1 MRAAQPACPSVSAEI
16 YTLLTLSY
24 NALHAGIQLT
34 RHTQFFI
41 RYIHLFFPTKKNTIM
56 KEFIFSK
63 SSSKFFSQR
72 RFNSVLAGDYQ
83 LRTTNTLRKPHF
95 DLNYYA
101 NRYDLF
107 KDICQQRE
115 VPFALSSD
123 YHESLKILEE
133 LKQKIL
139 FSKQELNKMKKDMKQ
154 LIIEQKKSDSNHLS
168 KIHALKDLIKNSKEP
183 TLRLQE
189 LATNLEDKLTTQV
202 ARLPNLIHSS
212 VKSKQ
217 KLVKYLNPTKEII
230 DSGLEDFPLK
240 SNGHLDHKNIMEKLG
255 LVDFKEATRV
265 SGRGWYYLK
274 GDAALLEQALV
285 QYALKC
291 ARNFGFRMII
301 PPSIVKTEITN
312 ACGFRPRDQNNEKQ
326 VYELQADV
334 ASDSGLC
341 LTGTA
346 EIPLAGL
353 MSNHTFNDTEL
364 PTKYVGISRSYRE
377 EAGAA
382 GRDTRGLYRVHEF
395 TKVELFAWTKNEE
408 PISMKMFDE
417 LTNFQMHFIES
428 LGLTARVLIMP
439 YNDLGAPAYKKIDIE
454 ALMPGRGAWG
464 ELSSVSNCLDFQSR
478 RLTTQWKNPTSHKL
492 EYVHTLNA
500 TACAVPRVILA
511 IVENFYDAK
520 SRTIAIPKVLQPY
533 MDDKT
538 VIAKQ

>member
-1 MRAAQPACPSVSAEI
+1 MSGCVIS
-16 YTLLTLSY
+16 
-24 NALHAGIQLT
+24 
-34 RHTQFFI
+34 
-41 RYIHLFFPTKKNTIM
+41 KKIGG
-56 KEFIFSK
+56 FCI
-63 SSSKFFSQR
+63 QR
-72 RFNSVLAGDYQ
+72 RFNSVLARDYQ
-83 LRTTNTLRKPHF
+83 LRTTNTLKKPKF
-95 DLNYYA
+95 DLKYYE

-107 KDICQQRE
+107 KDICKRRE
-115 VPFALSSD
+115 VPFTMSD
-123 YHESLKILEE
+123 EYVESLKKLED

-139 FSKQELNKMKKDMKQ
+139 FSKQELNKYRKTMKK
-154 LIIEQKKSDSNHLS
+154 LIVEDKKAATNCQSEIDLLKS
-168 KIHALKDLIKNSKEP
+168 KIKNMKEP
-183 TLRLQE
+183 TIQMQE
-189 LATNLEDKLTTQV
+189 DATNLEDKLTTEV

-212 VKSKQ
+212 VQSKQ
-217 KLVKYLNPTKEII
+217 KLVKYLNPTKDIV

-240 SNGHLDHKNIMEKLG
+240 SNSKLDHKNIMEKLD

-274 GDAALLEQALV
+274 GDAALLEEALV
-285 QYALKC
+285 QYALKF
-291 ARNFGFRMII
+291 ARKSGFKMII

-326 VYELQADV
+326 VYEIEADWN
-334 ASDSGLC
+334 SERSLC

-353 MSNHTFNDTEL
+353 MSSHAFNDTEL
-364 PTKYVGISRSYRE
+364 PVKYVGVSRSYRE

-408 PISMKMFDE
+408 STSMKMFDE
-417 LTNFQMHFIES
+417 LANFQMHFIES

-439 YNDLGAPAYKKIDIE
+439 FNDLGAPAYKKIDIE

-464 ELSSVSNCLDFQSR
+464 ELSSVSNCLDYQSR
-478 RLTTQWKNPTSHKL
+478 RLTTQWRNPNNNKL

-511 IVENFYDAK
+511 IVENFYD
-520 SRTIAIPKVLQPY
+520 STSGTIAIPEVLRPY

-538 VIAKQ
+538 VIGRQ